1 MNLGEKNMSDSLLDQ
16 VLTSDEDGIRLDR
29 FLSEHSPLS
38 RNRAAILISEGN
50 VLVNGTARDKNHKL
64 SLGDVVEFALPEE
77 QEIEALPENIPLDV
91 VYEDADLI
99 VVNKPQGMVVHPA
112 PGNPNGTLV
121 NALLYY
127 CKDSLSGINGKIRPG
142 IVHRIDK
149 DTSGLIVVAKNDLAH
164 NELAK
169 MFADHSF
176 ERKYH
181 AILYGAPKSDE
192 GTINLAI
199 GRSKKDRKKMA
210 FYPPNTPNTK
220 NAVTHFRVLERFDQH
235 SYVELTLE
243 TGRTHQIRVHM
254 QSISCPVLADPVY
267 ASNRKNFG
275 LSGQCLH
282 AKIIGFTHPITKEEL
297 YFESPLPSYFEN
309 TLSLLRKKQNL

>member
-1 MNLGEKNMSDSLLDQ
+1 MSDSHLLQ
-16 VLTSDEDGIRLDR
+16 EIICEEEGVRLDR
-29 FLSEHSPLS
+29 FLSDRTLLS
-38 RNRAAILISEGN
+38 RNRASILIEEGN
-50 VLVNGTARDKNHKL
+50 VLVNGSPKDKKFKL
-64 SLGDVVEFALPEE
+64 SLGDKIEFTLPEE
-77 QEIEALPENIPLDV
+77 QEIEAIPENLPLDIV
-91 VYEDADLI
+91 FEDQDI
-99 VVNKPQGMVVHPA
+99 IIVNKPQGMVVHPA

-121 NALLYY
+121 NALLYH

-149 DTSGLIVVAKNDLAH
+149 DTSGLIVVAKNDAAH

-176 ERKYH
+176 IRKYH

-192 GTINLAI
+192 GTVNLAI

-210 FYPPNTPNTK
+210 FFPPNTPNTK
-220 NAVTHFRVLERFDQH
+220 NAITHFRVLERFEH
-235 SYVELTLE
+235 YSYVELTLE

-267 ASNRKNFG
+267 ANGRKTLG

-282 AKIIGFTHPITKEEL
+282 AKIIGFLHPITKEEL
-297 YFESPLPSYFEN
+297 YFDSPLPEYFERA
-309 TLSLLRKKQNL
+309 LSLLRKKQNL